1 MFAEKEIKSKVREFL
16 IGNFFLNTRTISID
30 DNTSLMENGI
40 VDSTGILEVVTY
52 LQTDFEIEILDEEI
66 VPENLDSLNNMARF
80 IEHNQ
85 AIAS

>member
-52 LQTDFEIEILDEEI
+52 LQSDFEIEILDEEI

-80 IEHNQ
+80 IEHKQ